1 MNRAILRVWSA
12 TTVGNDRDLQ
22 ILGQAHNVLRVLSA
36 AKSLSKTRLTMSY
49 KNLGDLI
56 AARVFNYSLGD
67 IPPAKNPGFD
77 LQASR
82 EAQVFFY

>member
-1 MNRAILRVWSA
+1 M
-12 TTVGNDRDLQ
+12 G
-22 ILGQAHNVLRVLSA
+22 H
-36 AKSLSKTRLTMSY
+36 

-67 IPPAKNPGFD
+67 IPPAKNLCFD